1 MRSETESS
9 DWTGDISTWSPHIA
23 QALPIAQ
30 WQMESEPRM
39 QTVHRKVP
47 AQTPPV
53 PPAPKKQ
60 PPQRG
65 ARRSWKRGSWASR
78 SIPRKEADDE

>member
-1 MRSETESS
+1 MSSETDYTASLDE
-9 DWTGDISTWSPHIA
+9 WSPLLARH
-23 QALPIAQ
+23 LPLA
-30 WQMESEPRM
+30 EYLAKTEERM
-39 QTVHRKVP
+39 QTVKRKVC
-47 AQTPPV
+47 AKESPV

-65 ARRSWKRGSWASR
+65 TRRSWKRGSWASR

>member
-9 DWTGDISTWSPHIA
+9 DYRESLDEWSPLLA
-23 QALPIAQ
+23 QHLALGKHLAKT
-30 WQMESEPRM
+30 EPYRE
-39 QTVHRKVP
+39 TIVRKVP
-47 AQTPPV
+47 AQTPPA

-65 ARRSWKRGSWASR
+65 TRRSWKRGSWASR

>member
-1 MRSETESS
+1 MSSSTDS
-9 DWTGDISTWSPHIA
+9 DWTASLDEWSPLLARH
-23 QALPIAQ
+23 LPLA
-30 WQMESEPRM
+30 EYLAKTEERM
-39 QTVHRKVP
+39 QTVKRKVC
-47 AQTPPV
+47 AKESPV

-65 ARRSWKRGSWASR
+65 TRRSWKRGSWASR

>member
-1 MRSETESS
+1 MSSETDYTASLDE
-9 DWTGDISTWSPHIA
+9 WSPLLARH
-23 QALPIAQ
+23 LPLA
-30 WQMESEPRM
+30 EYLAKTEERM
-39 QTVHRKVP
+39 QTVKRKVC
-47 AQTPPV
+47 AKESPV

>member
-30 WQMESEPRM
+30 WQMESESRM

-53 PPAPKKQ
+53 PPAPKKPQ
-60 PPQRG
+60 QRG
-65 ARRSWKRGSWASR
+65 ARRRSWRGYGAR
-78 SIPRKEADDE
+78 AHRDNEE

>member
-1 MRSETESS
+1 MSSETDYTASLDE
-9 DWTGDISTWSPHIA
+9 WSPLLARH
-23 QALPIAQ
+23 LPLA
-30 WQMESEPRM
+30 EYLAKTEERM
-39 QTVHRKVP
+39 QTVKRKVC
-47 AQTPPV
+47 AKESPV
-53 PPAPKKQ
+53 PPAPKKQQ

>member
-1 MRSETESS
+1 MSSETDYTASLDE
-9 DWTGDISTWSPHIA
+9 WSPLLARH
-23 QALPIAQ
+23 LPLAEYLAKTQ
-30 WQMESEPRM
+30 ERM
-39 QTVHRKVP
+39 QTVKRK
-47 AQTPPV
+47 ACAKESPV

-65 ARRSWKRGSWASR
+65 TRRSWKRGSWASR